1 MINLKCVLSSHH
13 SKELSLYKKIKEA
26 CCVFCVKKDKKT
38 KWWSLRAVCCLIWE
52 ERTESSWVLEYQENG
67 EVLELFEL
75 RGKEK
80 GLGNKENE
88 GFREM
93 SSIWEK
99 GFSIANGLIIIIRV
113 T

>member
-1 MINLKCVLSSHH
+1 M
-13 SKELSLYKKIKEA
+13 
-26 CCVFCVKKDKKT
+26 
-38 KWWSLRAVCCLIWE
+38 
-52 ERTESSWVLEYQENG
+52 
-67 EVLELFEL
+67 